1 MPWQEDDGADQ
12 SEGPGKPITG
22 GQLFRRY
29 LLNRCLEDLGRGWM
43 AKEATAAAAATKA
56 IEDEAI
62 KAANRLDPNA
72 LDNQTSCL
80 PRIAMHR
87 QIWVQHILR
96 ERLLSN
102 PFKNF

>member
-1 MPWQEDDGADQ
+1 
-12 SEGPGKPITG
+12 
-22 GQLFRRY
+22 
-29 LLNRCLEDLGRGWM
+29 M

-80 PRIAMHR
+80 PRIAMH
-87 QIWVQHILR
+87 
-96 ERLLSN
+96 
-102 PFKNF
+102 